1 MSMYTAFLKKE
12 LMESSRTH
20 KLLILLIVFLL
31 FGIMS
36 PVTAKILPDIMSS
49 VMPEGMSIT
58 LPTPSALDSWG
69 QFFKNVSQ
77 MGLIVVLLVFGGIMS
92 GEFSKGTLVNMLTK
106 GLSRPVVILSKFTSA
121 TLVWTAC
128 YALCFGVT
136 YGYTAYFWRMD
147 NVQNLFLSIAGLWVY
162 GVLLIAALILGGVL
176 LKGNFSGLLFTFGLV
191 AVTLLI
197 SIAPTLNKYNP
208 ISCANLN
215 TALLSGQ
222 VVPADFTLSMI
233 MCGGLTVLFI
243 VLSILVFN
251 KKQI

>member
-1 MSMYTAFLKKE
+1 MYTAFLKKE

-77 MGLIVVLLVFGGIMS
+77 MGLIVVVLVFGGIMS

-121 TLVWTAC
+121 TLIWTAC
-128 YALCFGVT
+128 YALCFGIT
-136 YGYTAYFWRMD
+136 YGYTAYFWSMD
-147 NVQNLFLSIAGLWVY
+147 NVKNLFLSAAGLWVY
-162 GVLLIAALILGGVL
+162 GVLLITELILGGIL
-176 LKGNFSGLLFTFGLV
+176 FKGNYGGLLFTFCLI
-191 AVTLLI
+191 AVTLLM
-197 SIAPTLNKYNP
+197 SIIPTWNKYNP

-215 TALLSGQ
+215 TGLISGQ
-222 VVPADFTLSMI
+222 VLPTDFYPAMI
-233 MCGGLTVLFI
+233 VAGGLTVSFI
-243 VLSILVFN
+243 FLSILMFD

>member
-1 MSMYTAFLKKE
+1 MYTAFLKKE
-12 LMESSRTH
+12 IMESSRTH

-69 QFFKNVSQ
+69 QFFKNISQ
-77 MGLIVVLLVFGGIMS
+77 MGLIVVVLVFGGIMS

-121 TLVWTAC
+121 LLIWTAS

-136 YGYTAYFWRMD
+136 YAYTTYFWSMD
-147 NVQNLFLSIAGLWVY
+147 NVQNLFLSVIGLWVY
-162 GVLLIAALILGGVL
+162 GVMLITALILGGVL
-176 LKGNFSGLLFTFGLV
+176 FKGNYSGLLFVFGLV

-197 SIAPTLNKYNP
+197 SIAPTWNKYNP

-215 TALLSGQ
+215 TSLLTGQ
-222 VVPADFTLSMI
+222 VIPADFYPAMI
-233 MCGGLTVLFI
+233 VCGVLEVLFI
-243 VLSILVFN
+243 TLSILAFN
-251 KKQI
+251 KKQL